1 MDTKNV
7 IATLSQNLL
16 DEVKKIMKKEKAEK
30 SEKGESEADEKRE
43 HCSEALKGDQHKI
56 DANKN
61 GKVDAHDFHLLRK
74 KKKKVAETYT
84 ALKNGE
90 EISEEEVEEAVK
102 EPYAVGMAAAMKAT
116 GDKPPLKKSTIMKA
130 HKIAKKIKEDT
141 EEVSEDAEQIDELS
155 TKKLSDYRNK
165 SLSNL
170 EKREKKLKDGLGH
183 GLRMT
188 GSDDEE
194 RKIANR
200 VSGIHT
206 SSAKLKAKTGKYNP
220 HPTVGQRI
228 KKALKIEEVE
238 LTQEEV
244 EQIDEISAGLARRA
258 ADKAYDLGA
267 AERRKTRGNDASP
280 LEKKR
285 NIQGRNFDRYANKKE
300 MANEQAE
307 QIDELSPKTLGSYV
321 KRASTQAFGKGYT
334 GGSMMVRGD
343 MNRDKEEENIGK
355 KTVDK
360 GVRRLAGIS
369 KATDKLTKEEQEF
382 IDSLNAMELDE
393 GRGRPPKEG
402 SEAWKKRQA
411 EGAAAADEPRQHPI
425 QQLERIKRDMR
436 GGGDFL
442 HKDGSTHHVKGGDAA
457 KLLDKYHGLKPAE
470 KEDMQREIH
479 GSHAG
484 LKKHL

>member
-130 HKIAKKIKEDT
+130 HKIAKKIKEET
-141 EEVSEDAEQIDELS
+141 GEVSEDAEQIDELS
-155 TKKLSDYRNK
+155 DRMLTSYAKKANKQGVKIARSGVSKAPGNEHLARKLANRQDGEEMARTKLAMRREEVEDLEELSTEKLLAYRNK
-165 SLSNL
+165 AKAGDVPVRRGVGIDTAD
-170 EKREKKLKDGLGH
+170 EKIKKK
-183 GLRMT
+183 T
-188 GSDDEE
+188 GSYNPSLLQ
-194 RKIANR
+194 RAK
-200 VSGIHT
+200 
-206 SSAKLKAKTGKYNP
+206 AKLTK
-220 HPTVGQRI
+220 
-228 KKALKIEEVE
+228 EELDQVE
-238 LTQEEV
+238 LTQEEL
-244 EQIDEISAGLARRA
+244 DRLDAMM
-258 ADKAYDLGA
+258 AD
-267 AERRKTRGNDASP
+267 
-280 LEKKR
+280 LE
-285 NIQGRNFDRYANKKE
+285 
-300 MANEQAE
+300 
-307 QIDELSPKTLGSYV
+307 
-321 KRASTQAFGKGYT
+321 
-334 GGSMMVRGD
+334 
-343 MNRDKEEENIGK
+343 
-355 KTVDK
+355 
-360 GVRRLAGIS
+360 
-369 KATDKLTKEEQEF
+369 
-382 IDSLNAMELDE
+382 E

-402 SEAWKKRQA
+402 SDAWKKRQEA
-411 EGAAAADEPRQHPI
+411 GAAEQDEPRQHPI

-436 GGGDFL
+436 GGGDFK
-442 HKDGSTHHVKGGDAA
+442 HKDGSTHHVTGGQAA
-457 KLLDKYHGLKPAE
+457 KILDKYHGLKPAE
-470 KEDMQREIH
+470 KEAMQKEIH